1 MPRFPTRAPRL
12 AAALVAAALAAPA
25 AAQYKPASTCRFLT
39 PEEAAAVIGA
49 EAKLRSAIEDG
60 ACVYGRGPLT
70 LTVQQP
76 FTYSERKVVVQS
88 YEAMEKSRA
97 GTPLAGLGDRAFLAK
112 GNSGYSIGILAGG
125 TLIGLELY
133 GEGSDAPEM
142 AKKLE
147 AAAQRVVDRL

>member
-1 MPRFPTRAPRL
+1 MSRSPRSAPPLAFAL
-12 AAALVAAALAAPA
+12 AAALVVPS
-25 AAQYKPASTCRFLT
+25 AAQYKPATRCSFLT

-49 EAKLRSAIEDG
+49 EAKLQSAIEDG
-60 ACVYGRGPLT
+60 ACVFGRGPLT

-88 YEAMEKSRA
+88 YEAMEKSQGGA
-97 GTPLAGLGDRAFLAK
+97 PLAGLGDRAYLAR

-147 AAAQRVVDRL
+147 AAAQRVVGRL